1 MSADSNPKTYFEQ
14 ISWSIWVWLFM
25 ALMSASIF
33 LAIWAPLGSNAAIGI
48 TLLSIIGLYLISL
61 KMQTTT
67 FIQGDFLY
75 VNQAKINLK
84 YLKSATA
91 LNEKEFKKAIGV
103 EADPAAFLAINF
115 WIKTGVKIE
124 LNDKNDPTP
133 YWLISSK
140 RAGELAEKLN

>member
-1 MSADSNPKTYFEQ
+1 
-14 ISWSIWVWLFM
+14 
-25 ALMSASIF
+25 
-33 LAIWAPLGSNAAIGI
+33 
-48 TLLSIIGLYLISL
+48 
-61 KMQTTT
+61 MQTTT

-115 WIKTGVKIE
+115 WVKTGVKIK

-140 RAGELAEKLN
+140 RADELAEKLN